1 MSIDDENPQCVPYWV
16 LTEIWG
22 ILWESWKLTKNTK
35 SDIVFKAAKC
45 HLQRDWCIQYYPIVL
60 NVFIGTHS
68 CLLLQKYIEL
78 IFSIHVDSHIHPKI
92 CKNWIIVYHKLW
104 LTNNRTMK
112 IYARCLHC
120 AGKNFNSVADRN
132 AWRWSQTLSVC
143 MNRMMIFDGAMAFI
157 SCMKLILLCV
167 WMWQFASL
175 GGEHH
180 FIIII
185 LNESWRIPLR
195 MYAREWEQP
204 LHNTIEMSA
213 R

>member
-1 MSIDDENPQCVPYWV
+1 MLKILNACHIGYWLRFGAFYENHENWQKTQNLTLFSRLPNVICSVIDAFNITQLYSMSSSARIHVCC
-16 LTEIWG
+16 
-22 ILWESWKLTKNTK
+22 SKNT
-35 SDIVFKAAKC
+35 
-45 HLQRDWCIQYYPIVL
+45 L
-60 NVFIGTHS
+60 
-68 CLLLQKYIEL
+68 
-78 IFSIHVDSHIHPKI
+78 KI

-157 SCMKLILLCV
+157 SCMKSILLCV